1 MGQDT
6 LNDVLRHLRRLCEA
20 EDTRDLHDSELLKRF
35 LERHEETAFA
45 ILVGR
50 HGPMVLGVC
59 QRILHDSHA
68 AEDAFQ
74 ATFLVLV
81 RRSAAIRKR
90 GSVGSWLHG
99 VAQRIALR
107 ARAQSAAQRDRIR
120 RFDPIPRAD
129 TLDELSWQEL
139 RTVLDEEIGAL
150 AEKYRAPVVLCCL
163 EGKSYDQA
171 ARELGWPK
179 SSLANRLTQARGVL
193 RERLVR
199 RGIFLSAAA
208 LAAGLTERATGA
220 ALPALLTI
228 HTVKAAT
235 LYSAGKITAGVSVS
249 SQAITLA
256 EEAMKGM
263 FGFKAKIAAGF
274 LTALILAGGAVLA
287 RHHAVG
293 DGPRP
298 EASKEKQAGDPGFP
312 SKQLLGDA
320 DLKKPAADA
329 KKPPNPSQVSFTY
342 AGRVLNPDGKGL
354 AGAKLYISG
363 LTPGVI
369 EYRQRAVSGADGA
382 FRFTVRRDEFG
393 DKGVVPPSRSPPER
407 FVMIGATADECGAV
421 ALGASKAEEREN
433 LTLWLPAEEIVHGRF
448 INLEGKPVAG
458 VKVSASLWSGLADKN
473 HKPLP
478 YDIANQSDRY
488 DWVRFLPYDEKRNVS
503 VTDKE
508 GSVTLRGLSRGWA
521 YTLYISG
528 PTVVNTQARLA
539 ARPQKSSMV
548 PAAGVSMPN
557 RPLPQLPLHGSTFTH
572 VVLPCKPIQGVVR
585 QLNSDKPLAGVNIGT
600 QFTRDDDPESRTT
613 TDQEG
618 RYKLTGLPRGVHML
632 RVDPAANSP
641 YLATEVSV
649 NADQP
654 GIEPVTFDIRLE
666 RRPAAS
672 GRVTDQATGKP
683 VRAWVE
689 YRPLA
694 KNPNLKANP
703 ALATP
708 RLWREYQ
715 PRTSTDKDGRF
726 MLPALEGP
734 GVLLIR
740 SETDCSPA
748 RLAEADRMNGVA
760 DATDP
765 ELIDCR
771 PLPARPG
778 EWHAYRLIDVQKGR
792 DIHVEIA
799 LASGITRPLILE
811 FPDGKTHEAT
821 VLGLRPAAQDHGTAY
836 YPDQPAAVTLDEG
849 ESRRLFV
856 SSYDGRF
863 AVLSL
868 VSAKVTGPIRVK
880 LKPTGAITGRVL
892 DQDGK
897 PIQGVS
903 FQMFFDDGPGRPG
916 VFIHGGSTVRLLTS
930 TESKRK
936 ERTGGFRDKTMHAI
950 FPYST
955 SEKTDDQGRFRLT
968 GLLPDV
974 PFDLKVQ
981 LVSEP
986 DAKGQR
992 FITAQLS
999 IARPT
1004 VKPGE
1009 THDLGDLQAIQPPE
1023 K

>member
-193 RERLVR
+193 RKRLVQ
-199 RGIFLSAAA
+199 RGIFLSAAT
-208 LAAGLTERATGA
+208 LAAGLTERVTGA

-256 EEAMKGM
+256 EEVMKGM

-287 RHHAVG
+287 RHHAVD
-293 DGPRP
+293 DGPQP

-312 SKQLLGDA
+312 SKQLLGDT

-433 LTLWLPAEEIVHGRF
+433 LTLWLPAEEVVHGRF
-448 INLEGKPVAG
+448 LTLEGKPVAG
-458 VKVSASLWSGLADKN
+458 VKVSASLWSGQADKD

-478 YDIANQSDRY
+478 YD
-488 DWVRFLPYDEKRNVS
+488 LPFQPGRHDLIRLVPSDEKRNVAVS
-503 VTDKE
+503 DKD
-508 GSVTLRGLSRGWA
+508 GSVTLHGLGRGWA

-528 PTVVNTQARLA
+528 PTVVNMQARLD

-548 PAAGVSMPN
+548 GATGISPPN
-557 RPLPQLPLHGSTFTH
+557 RPPPQLPLYGSTFTH
-572 VVLPCKPIQGVVR
+572 AVLPSKPIQGVVR
-585 QLNSDKPLAGVNIGT
+585 EMNSDKPLAGVGVGT
-600 QFTRDDDPESRTT
+600 QFTRDDDPQAQTT

-618 RYKLTGLPRGVHML
+618 RYKLIGLPPGVHTL

-641 YLATEVSV
+641 YLATEVRV

-654 GIEPVTFDIRLE
+654 GIEPVNFDIRLE
-666 RRPAAS
+666 RRPAVS

-683 VRAWVE
+683 LKAWVE
-689 YRPLA
+689 HRPLA
-694 KNPNLKANP
+694 KNLNLKTNA

-708 RLWREYQ
+708 RFGGQYQ
-715 PRTSTDKDGRF
+715 PMTSTDKDGRF
-726 MLPALEGP
+726 MLPVLEGP
-734 GVLLIR
+734 GMLLIR
-740 SETDCSPA
+740 SETDYPPA
-748 RLAEADRMNGVA
+748 RLAEADRMDGVA
-760 DATDP
+760 DAADP

-771 PLPARPG
+771 PLPAWPG
-778 EWHAYRLIDVQKGR
+778 EWHAYRFICVQKKR

-799 LASGITRPLILE
+799 LAPGIRRPLLLE
-811 FPDGKTHEAT
+811 FPDGKAHGAT
-821 VLGLRPAAQDHGTAY
+821 VLGLRSAAQDSRTSY
-836 YPDQPAAVTLDEG
+836 YPDERPTVILDAG
-849 ESRRLFV
+849 ETRRLFL
-856 SSYDGRF
+856 SSHDGQF
-863 AVLSL
+863 AVSSL
-868 VSAKVTGPIRVK
+868 VSTKEAGPIRVK
-880 LKPTGAITGRVL
+880 LKPTGTITGRVL

-897 PIQGVS
+897 PIQGAS

-916 VFIHGGSTVRLLTS
+916 VFVYMSSIHRLLTS
-930 TESKRK
+930 AESKRK
-936 ERTGGFRDKTMHAI
+936 ERTSGFRDLTMQAM
-950 FPYST
+950 FPYSIPGQ
-955 SEKTDDQGRFRLT
+955 TDDQGRFRIT

-981 LVSEP
+981 LLGQP
-986 DAKGQR
+986 NTKGER
-992 FITAQLS
+992 FVTAQVS

-1004 VKPGE
+1004 VKPGK
-1009 THDLGDLQAIQPPE
+1009 TCDLGDLRAIQPPE